1 MKVNFQVRCEGL
13 SNKAQRDSW
22 VTYKKGLH
30 KMEGKNIVN
39 GLRRVWTQIFFFPV
53 VTKILYM
60 SLDIKQQYIYHIS
73 NIYRKFTFAVCQ
85 SNIDRISS
93 ICKKTTTHATLIQT
107 VPAQKYPTAQQVD
120 RAVSQQW

>member
-39 GLRRVWTQIFFFPV
+39 GLRRVWTQIFFFLCGDKNP
-53 VTKILYM
+53 
-60 SLDIKQQYIYHIS
+60 IYEFGH
-73 NIYRKFTFAVCQ
+73 
-85 SNIDRISS
+85 
-93 ICKKTTTHATLIQT
+93 KTTVYIPYIKHIQ
-107 VPAQKYPTAQQVD
+107 KIYLC
-120 RAVSQQW
+120 SLSI